1 MSGYDRLH
9 AALQTD
15 PWTVER
21 HRGPEPPMT
30 TVDDLWYLADV
41 ASQQAEQTY
50 HDLTDRYDGF
60 VEFTRHRR
68 VQRSRFR
75 RVAVIAGGLGAPYG
89 AHTLVYRSDGRLLL
103 VRHDGVGKWVLPGG
117 ELDGDESFRE
127 AALRELREESGVE
140 ATIEGLGLLGR
151 VEFYCDGNHT
161 WGVLPVY
168 EARAETTD
176 IAIEDPDEEISDAR
190 WFDELPEDTRDR
202 DEILTWRTGR
212 FGDTA

>member
-1 MSGYDRLH
+1 
-9 AALQTD
+9 
-15 PWTVER
+15 
-21 HRGPEPPMT
+21 MT

-50 HDLTDRYDGF
+50 HDLTDRHGEF

-68 VQRSRFR
+68 VPRPRFR
-75 RVAVIAGGLGAPYG
+75 RVAEAARDHGAPYG
-89 AHTLVYRSDGRLLL
+89 AHTLVYRSGGQLLL

-117 ELDGDESFRE
+117 ELDGDESFRQ
-127 AALRELREESGVE
+127 AALRELREEGGVE

-168 EARAETTD
+168 EAQAETTELSID
-176 IAIEDPDEEISDAR
+176 DPDEEISDAR

-202 DEILTWRTGR
+202 EEILTWRRGR
-212 FGDTA
+212 FDSTAE